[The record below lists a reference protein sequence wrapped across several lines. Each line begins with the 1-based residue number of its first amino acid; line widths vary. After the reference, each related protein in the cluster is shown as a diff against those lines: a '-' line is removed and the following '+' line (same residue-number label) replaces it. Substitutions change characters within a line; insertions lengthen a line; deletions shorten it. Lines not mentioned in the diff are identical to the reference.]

1 VRSLAASSVIW
12 LAAPAFSRGR
22 YIRVGL
28 TSVGIRLTNTFEFYC
43 KRTRELTKSFPAGGA
58 KDPGRVNSQV
68 LWASGLFVIVLIA
81 SMSPQAQTF
90 PTRAL
95 GQLPD
100 GPGKATFESVC
111 SLCHTPSAPAGKQ
124 WTREQW
130 ELKVIEMLQEEPD
143 VTADERKQIV
153 DYLTSVFKPGG
164 RIYINLA
171 GAKDLAKLLDIPLDE
186 AERISTQRREKGMF
200 ASVDEVKNIPGV
212 TAAKIDAR
220 ASELEF

>member
-1 VRSLAASSVIW
+1 MGATRAIAVIAFVLAGV
-12 LAAPAFSRGR
+12 F
-22 YIRVGL
+22 VGHPFK
-28 TSVGIRLTNTFEFYC
+28 G
-43 KRTRELTKSFPAGGA
+43 AGFVLKGA
-58 KDPGRVNSQV
+58 N
-68 LWASGLFVIVLIA
+68 LIA
-81 SMSPQAQTF
+81 QT
-90 PTRAL
+90 PPPRTP

-111 SLCHTPSAPAGKQ
+111 SLCHPPGAPAGKQ

-186 AERISTQRREKGMF
+186 AERISAQRREKGMF

>member
-1 VRSLAASSVIW
+1 
-12 LAAPAFSRGR
+12 
-22 YIRVGL
+22 
-28 TSVGIRLTNTFEFYC
+28 
-43 KRTRELTKSFPAGGA
+43 
-58 KDPGRVNSQV
+58 
-68 LWASGLFVIVLIA
+68 
-81 SMSPQAQTF
+81 MSPQAQTF

-171 GAKDLAKLLDIPLDE
+171 GTKDLVKLLDIPLEE
-186 AERISTQRREKGMF
+186 AERLVTQRREKGPF
-200 ASVDEVKNIPGV
+200 ANIDAVKSVPGISV
-212 TAAKIDAR
+212 AKIDAK
-220 ASELEF
+220 AATFEY